1 MSPETTSTRI
11 CPTCGSKVSEGATRC
26 QVCGRP
32 LTPVVKAKSSSPV
45 QAPRL
50 PEVTLNL
57 PIAIGLL
64 ILILFVGAGA
74 TFLAL
79 SGTHQIA
86 QPTPSATPTLTATV
100 TLTPTL
106 APTATPQPTFTP
118 LPPISYTIQSG
129 DLCSGL
135 AYFYNVTVQ
144 SIIDLNHLTT
154 SCVLIPGQTLL
165 IPQPTPTASPTV
177 TSTLNA
183 SSATQSACQTDTY
196 TVQANDTLGGIAN
209 AYAVSINAIESYNGL
224 PSDVVWQ
231 GMVLIIP
238 LCERAPTAGP
248 TPTPTNPP
256 PYPAANLLLPDDGAA
271 FNASNDTVSLQWSS
285 VGTLRTNEFYEVHVE
300 DVTAGA
306 DRKLVDYVT
315 DTRYN
320 VPITFRPGEGSPHI
334 IRWWVVPVRQT
345 GTDSDGKA
353 IYSSA
358 GAASTTRV
366 FSWTGLAGATT
377 PTP

>member
-1 MSPETTSTRI
+1 
-11 CPTCGSKVSEGATRC
+11 
-26 QVCGRP
+26 
-32 LTPVVKAKSSSPV
+32 VKAKATSSV
-45 QAPRL
+45 QAPKL

-64 ILILFVGAGA
+64 ILILFVGAGT
-74 TFLAL
+74 TFLVL
-79 SGTHQIA
+79 NSTGTIA
-86 QPTPSATPTLTATV
+86 QPTQTVTPTLTATV
-100 TLTPTL
+100 TLTPTE
-106 APTATPQPTFTP
+106 APTATPQPTFTA
-118 LPPISYTIQSG
+118 LPPISYTVHAN
-129 DLCSGL
+129 DLCSGI
-135 AYFYNVTVQ
+135 AYYYNVSVQ
-144 SIIDLNHLTT
+144 SIIDLNHLGTD
-154 SCVLIPGQTLL
+154 CVLREGQTLL

-196 TVQANDTLGGIAN
+196 TVQANDTLGGISN
-209 AYAVSINAIESYNGL
+209 AYNVSINSIESYNGM
-224 PSDVVWQ
+224 PSDTVWE

-238 LCERAPTAGP
+238 LCDRAPTEGP

-256 PYPAANLLLPDDGAA
+256 PYAAANLLLPDDGAA
-271 FNASNDTVSLQWSS
+271 FNASNDTISLQWSS
-285 VGTLRTNEFYEVHVE
+285 VGTLRTNEVYEVHVE

-320 VPITFRPGEGSPHI
+320 VPITFRPGDSSPHI
-334 IRWWVVPVRQT
+334 IRWWVIPVRQT
-345 GTDSDGKA
+345 GTDSNGKA

-358 GAASTTRV
+358 GSASATRV
-366 FSWTGLAGATT
+366 FSWTGLAGVT

>member
-32 LTPVVKAKSSSPV
+32 LTPVVKAKAASPV
-45 QAPRL
+45 QAPKL

-74 TFLAL
+74 TFLVL
-79 SGTHQIA
+79 NNTGSIA
-86 QPTPSATPTLTATV
+86 VPTQTVTPTLTATV

-106 APTATPQPTFTP
+106 APTETPLPTFTP
-118 LPPISYTIQSG
+118 LPPISYTVQSG

-135 AYFYNVTVQ
+135 AYYYNVSIQ

-154 SCVLIPGQTLL
+154 SCVLIPGETLL

-177 TSTLNA
+177 TSTTNA
-183 SSATQSACQTDTY
+183 ADATQSACQTDTY
-196 TVQANDTLGGIAN
+196 TVQANDTLGGISN
-209 AYAVSINAIESYNGL
+209 AYDVSINAIESYNGMS
-224 PSDVVWQ
+224 SDTVWE
-231 GMVLIIP
+231 GMVLVIP
-238 LCERAPTAGP
+238 LCQRAPTAGP

-271 FNASNDTVSLQWSS
+271 FNASNDTITLQWSS
-285 VGTLRTNEFYEVHVE
+285 VGTLRANEFYEVHVE
-300 DVTAGA
+300 DVTAG
-306 DRKLVDYVT
+306 DDQKLVDYVT

-334 IRWWVVPVRQT
+334 MRWWVVPVRQT
-345 GTDSDGKA
+345 GTDSNGKP

-358 GAASTTRV
+358 GAASATRV
-366 FSWTGLAGATT
+366 FSWTGLASAVT

>member
-1 MSPETTSTRI
+1 
-11 CPTCGSKVSEGATRC
+11 
-26 QVCGRP
+26 
-32 LTPVVKAKSSSPV
+32 V
-45 QAPRL
+45 QAPKL

-74 TFLAL
+74 TYFAL
-79 SGTHQIA
+79 SAGGKVA
-86 QPTPSATPTLTATV
+86 QPTQTVTPTMTATV
-100 TLTPTL
+100 TLTPTN
-106 APTATPQPTFTP
+106 APTATPLPTFTP
-118 LPPISYTIQSG
+118 LPPISYTVHAN
-129 DLCSGL
+129 DLCSGI
-135 AYFYNVTVQ
+135 AYYYNVSVQ
-144 SIIDLNHLTT
+144 SIIDLNKLDT
-154 SCVLIPGQTLL
+154 SCTLREGQILL

-177 TSTLNA
+177 TSTVNG

-196 TVQANDTLGGIAN
+196 KVQANDTLGGISN
-209 AYAVSINAIESYNGL
+209 AYNVSIAAIESYNGL
-224 PSDVVWQ
+224 PSDTVWE
-231 GMVLIIP
+231 GMTLIIP
-238 LCERAPTAGP
+238 LCQRAPTEGP

-271 FNASNDTVSLQWSS
+271 FNASNDTISLQWSS
-285 VGTLRTNEFYEVHVE
+285 VGTLRANEAYEVHVE

-320 VPITFRPGEGSPHI
+320 VPVTFRPGEGSPHI
-334 IRWWVVPVRQT
+334 IRWWVIPVRQS

-353 IYSSA
+353 IWSSA
-358 GAASTTRV
+358 GAASSTRV
-366 FSWTGLAGATT
+366 FSWTGLASAAATT